1 MTTEYIGEA
10 FRPIFNAAMA
20 AWWAND
26 CKEVCPMNNW
36 DCKTFSGFWDTG
48 CIDAEPGCSLGT
60 IYRFKPA
67 PKQTVV
73 VGYRDV
79 MGWWHEQ
86 SLVAPE
92 TVAPEVGSTV
102 WLLDNS
108 HVPLVGFQHNDCTKE
123 WLKDGELFLTREDAQ
138 AMSDWLAVCRRGG
151 A

>member
-1 MTTEYIGEA
+1 
-10 FRPIFNAAMA
+10 
-20 AWWAND
+20 
-26 CKEVCPMNNW
+26 MNNW

-73 VGYRDV
+73 VGYKDV

-92 TVAPEVGSTV
+92 TVEPAMNTQFFQLDGATTYFWMDDKNQRMLIERGEV
-102 WLLDNS
+102 
-108 HVPLVGFQHNDCTKE
+108 
-123 WLKDGELFLTREDAQ
+123 FLAREDAI
-138 AMSDWLAVCRRGG
+138 AMFAWLAVCRRGG